1 MATDESARRR
11 EKSEKNNKKDKIH
24 TKKVPRKQTMEY
36 RISKEWTPHA
46 VITAVAVNIAI
57 VLMGRATAESV
68 EFIGDPETRKASR
81 RDPKEATKA
90 CAEAVE
96 TWLTEALQGETL
108 PRKLLKML
116 RAT

>member
-1 MATDESARRR
+1 
-11 EKSEKNNKKDKIH
+11 
-24 TKKVPRKQTMEY
+24 MEY
-36 RISKEWTPHA
+36 RTNKGWTPHA
-46 VITAVAVNIAI
+46 VITAVAVDFAM
-57 VLMGRATAESV
+57 VLMGQAKAKSV
-68 EFIGDPETRKASR
+68 EFIGDPEARKASR

-108 PRKLLKML
+108 PGKQLKMQ